1 MKQFLIFVR
10 KEMMHIVRDTRTM
23 LILVAMPVV
32 LMILFGF
39 ALTTE
44 VKNSRLAICDMAK
57 DEITGKIHDRFAGNQ
72 YFTLTMNCNSVEQ
85 VYEAFR
91 NNEIDIALIIGA
103 DFSQEIG
110 HSGAGSIQLLIDG
123 SEPNQASTRAGYAQ
137 QILMTFARETAEKN
151 GRNMPYSIVPTTRML
166 YNPQLKSEYNFV
178 PGVMG
183 MILLLIC
190 AMMTSIAIVKEKE
203 TGTMEVLLASPL
215 PPFVIIM
222 AKLVPYFVIS
232 CVNLSTILLLS
243 HYLLGLPFAGSF
255 TVFLGVSLLYIL
267 VSLALGLLISTLVSS
282 QLAAMIISLLLIIPT
297 IYFSGMA
304 FPIESM
310 PAVFQRVSSV
320 IPARWYVSAVRKL
333 MIQGVAVKYVIQET
347 VILSIMAVS
356 LITVSLSTF
365 KKRL

>member
-1 MKQFLIFVR
+1 MKQFQIFVQ
-10 KEMMHIVRDTRTM
+10 KEFKHIARDTRTM
-23 LILVAMPVV
+23 MILVVMPVI
-32 LMILFGF
+32 LMVLFGF

-57 DEITGKIHDRFAGNQ
+57 DEITGKIHDRFAGNR
-72 YFTLTMNCNSVEQ
+72 YFTLTAECSSVEQ

-91 NNEIDIALIIGA
+91 KGEIDIALVIGSE
-103 DFSQEIG
+103 FSQELG
-110 HSGAGSIQLLIDG
+110 HTGAGSIQLLIDG

-137 QILMTFARETAEKN
+137 QILMGFAQEMAEKN
-151 GRNMPYSIVPTTRML
+151 GRSIPYNIVSTTRML

-222 AKLVPYFVIS
+222 AKLVPYFAIS
-232 CVNLSTILLLS
+232 CVNLTTILLLG
-243 HYLLGLPFAGSF
+243 HYLLGLPFAGSMP
-255 TVFLGVSLLYIL
+255 VFLGLSLLYIL
-267 VSLALGLLISTLVSS
+267 VSLALGLLISTLVSN

-310 PAVFQRVSSV
+310 PTVFQRVSTV

-347 VILSIMAVS
+347 AILSIMALV
-356 LITVSLSTF
+356 LITLSLSTF